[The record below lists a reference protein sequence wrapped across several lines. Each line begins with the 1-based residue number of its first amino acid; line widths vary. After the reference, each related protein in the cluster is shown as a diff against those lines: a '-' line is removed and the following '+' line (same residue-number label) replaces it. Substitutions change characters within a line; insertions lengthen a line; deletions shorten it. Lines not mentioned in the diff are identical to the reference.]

1 MWPRRTTAVRH
12 LEKRPLLAAEPV
24 DDGPL
29 VAGCGK
35 KIGVKAQGMGYVV
48 VDSPVAAASAS
59 GTKQRHQ
66 SPPRRPGAPPS
77 ALQQWGAV
85 AAALVNNLRAA
96 PRAPWSAPAAASVTP
111 KPAD

>member
-1 MWPRRTTAVRH
+1 
-12 LEKRPLLAAEPV
+12 AAEAV

-35 KIGVKAQGMGYVV
+35 TIGVKAQGMGYVV
-48 VDSPVAAASAS
+48 VDIPAVDAAAAAAAAAS
-59 GTKQRHQ
+59 GTKQRRQ